1 MEGNATEFAATMLAF
16 TVALVP
22 LTGIMTIVTPF
33 LMRRGEV
40 FAVTVPDTAAH
51 DPYLRR
57 LKRRYALLMATLTAV
72 LTAVGAFGAFT
83 GDAGLALAVLCVGM
97 LLLCIGSYGLMLYF
111 RSKVRS
117 YKKEQGWQASARE
130 SVAVVGDAPVPR
142 AVSLKW
148 NLLYLP
154 VIAVTLAIGAVGYA
168 QMPDLIP
175 QHMNFQG
182 EVTEYMEKTPFTI
195 LVPAL
200 IVAFVAACMAF
211 AHWTILRSKRPSN
224 PSAPATSALAY
235 GMFARAQSIL
245 LVAGGLALSL
255 LGPVMELSF
264 IGVIGLGQ
272 AGVFV
277 VALAL
282 VIVVGSIVVSLVYGQ
297 GGSRVFSRMAASERL
312 LADDDEHWKLGV
324 FYYNP
329 DDASL
334 FLPER
339 FGIGWTM
346 NWARPA
352 VWAIM
357 LAGLV
362 LTVAFVAAVMT
373 LM

>member
-97 LLLCIGSYGLMLYF
+97 LLLCIGSYGLMLFF

-245 LVAGGLALSL
+245 LVAGGLALSV

-264 IGVIGLGQ
+264 IGVIGLEQ

>member
-195 LVPAL
+195 LAPAL

-235 GMFARAQSIL
+235 GMLARAQSIL
-245 LVAGGLALSL
+245 LVAGGLALSV

-264 IGVIGLGQ
+264 IGVIGLEQ

>member
-245 LVAGGLALSL
+245 LVAGGLALSV

-264 IGVIGLGQ
+264 IGVIGLEQ

-324 FYYNP
+324 FYFNP

>member
-154 VIAVTLAIGAVGYA
+154 VIAVTLAVGAVGYA

-245 LVAGGLALSL
+245 LVAGGLALSV

-264 IGVIGLGQ
+264 IGVIGLEQ

-329 DDASL
+329 DDVSL

>member
-245 LVAGGLALSL
+245 LVAGGLALSV

-264 IGVIGLGQ
+264 IGVIGVEQ

>member
-57 LKRRYALLMATLTAV
+57 LKRCYALIMSALTAV

-97 LLLCIGSYGLMLYF
+97 LLLCVGSYGLMLYF
-111 RSKVRS
+111 RAKVQS

-264 IGVIGLGQ
+264 IGVIGLEQ

>member
-195 LVPAL
+195 LAPAL

-245 LVAGGLALSL
+245 LVAGGLALSV

-264 IGVIGLGQ
+264 IGVTGLEQ

>member
-57 LKRRYALLMATLTAV
+57 LKRCYALIMSALTAV

-97 LLLCIGSYGLMLYF
+97 LLLCVGSYGLMLYF
-111 RSKVRS
+111 RAKVQS

-245 LVAGGLALSL
+245 LVAGGLALSV

-264 IGVIGLGQ
+264 IGVTGLEQ

-282 VIVVGSIVVSLVYGQ
+282 VIVVGSIVISLVYGQ

-362 LTVAFVAAVMT
+362 LTVAFVVVVMM

>member
-245 LVAGGLALSL
+245 LVAGGLALSV

-264 IGVIGLGQ
+264 IGVIGLEQ

-362 LTVAFVAAVMT
+362 LTVAFVVVVMM

>member
-83 GDAGLALAVLCVGM
+83 DDAGLALAVLCVGM

-245 LVAGGLALSL
+245 LVAGGLALSM

-264 IGVIGLGQ
+264 IGVIGLEQ

>member
-245 LVAGGLALSL
+245 LVAGGLALSV

-264 IGVIGLGQ
+264 IGVIGLEQ

-282 VIVVGSIVVSLVYGQ
+282 VIVVGSIVISLVYGQ

>member
-195 LVPAL
+195 LAPAL

-264 IGVIGLGQ
+264 IGVIGLEQ

>member
-264 IGVIGLGQ
+264 IGVIGLEQ

-282 VIVVGSIVVSLVYGQ
+282 VIVVGSIVISLVYGQ

-362 LTVAFVAAVMT
+362 LTVAFVVVVMM

>member
-195 LVPAL
+195 LAPAL

-224 PSAPATSALAY
+224 PSAPSTSALAY

-245 LVAGGLALSL
+245 LVAGGLALSV

-264 IGVIGLGQ
+264 IGVIGLEQ

>member
-57 LKRRYALLMATLTAV
+57 LKRCYALIMSALTAV

-97 LLLCIGSYGLMLYF
+97 LLLWVGSFGLMLYF
-111 RSKVRS
+111 RAKVQS

-282 VIVVGSIVVSLVYGQ
+282 VIVVGSIVISLVYGQ

-362 LTVAFVAAVMT
+362 LTVAFVVVVMM

>member
-1 MEGNATEFAATMLAF
+1 MEGNATEFATAMLAL
-16 TVALVP
+16 TVLLVP
-22 LTGIMTIVTPF
+22 IVGIMTVVTPF

-40 FAVTVPDTAAH
+40 FAVTVPEAAAR
-51 DPYLRR
+51 DPYLRG
-57 LKRRYALLMATLTAV
+57 LKLRYALIMGLITAALTA
-72 LTAVGAFGAFT
+72 AGAFGSFT
-83 GDAGLALAVLCVGM
+83 GNAGVALAVLCVGT
-97 LLLCIGSYGLMLYF
+97 LLICGASYGLMLYF
-111 RSKVRS
+111 RAKVQA
-117 YKKEQGWQASARE
+117 YKKERGWHAAAQE

-148 NLLYLP
+148 DLLYLP
-154 VIAVTLAIGAVGYA
+154 VIAVTLAIGIVGYA

-182 EVTEYMEKTPFTI
+182 EVTEYMEKTPLTV
-195 LVPAL
+195 LAPVL
-200 IVAFVAACMAF
+200 IVVFMAACMVF
-211 AHWTILRSKRPSN
+211 SHWTILRSKKPSN
-224 PSAPATSALAY
+224 PNAPATSALAY

-255 LGPVMELSF
+255 LGPVMELAF
-264 IGVIGLGQ
+264 IGVIGLAQ

-282 VIVVGSIVVSLVYGQ
+282 VMVVGSLAISLVYGQ
-297 GGSRVFSRMAASERL
+297 GGARVFARMSASDKL

-324 FYYNP
+324 FYFNP
-329 DDASL
+329 DDPSL

-357 LAGLV
+357 AGGFL
-362 LTVAFVAAVMT
+362 LTVAFVVGVMAI
-373 LM
+373 M

>member
-245 LVAGGLALSL
+245 LVAGGLALSV

-264 IGVIGLGQ
+264 IGVIGLEQ

-357 LAGLV
+357 FAGLV

>member
-117 YKKEQGWQASARE
+117 YKKEQGWRASARE

-195 LVPAL
+195 LAPAL

-245 LVAGGLALSL
+245 LVAGGLALSV

-264 IGVIGLGQ
+264 IGVIGLEQ

>member
-245 LVAGGLALSL
+245 LVAGGLALSV

-264 IGVIGLGQ
+264 IGVIGLEQ

-334 FLPER
+334 FLPDR

-357 LAGLV
+357 FAGLV

>member
-22 LTGIMTIVTPF
+22 LTGIMTSVPPF

-245 LVAGGLALSL
+245 LVAGGLALSV

-264 IGVIGLGQ
+264 IGVTGLEQ

>member
-97 LLLCIGSYGLMLYF
+97 LLLCVGSYGLMLYF
-111 RSKVRS
+111 RAKVQS

-282 VIVVGSIVVSLVYGQ
+282 VIVVGSIVISLVYGQ

-362 LTVAFVAAVMT
+362 LTVAFVVVVMM

>member
-57 LKRRYALLMATLTAV
+57 LKRCYALIMSALTAV

-97 LLLCIGSYGLMLYF
+97 LLLCVGSYGLMLYF
-111 RSKVRS
+111 RAKVQS
-117 YKKEQGWQASARE
+117 YKKEQGWQAGARE

-282 VIVVGSIVVSLVYGQ
+282 VIVVGSIVISLVYGQ

-362 LTVAFVAAVMT
+362 LTVAFVVVVMM

>member
-57 LKRRYALLMATLTAV
+57 LKRCYALIMSALTAV

-97 LLLCIGSYGLMLYF
+97 LLLCVGSYGLMLYF
-111 RSKVRS
+111 RAKVQS
-117 YKKEQGWQASARE
+117 YKKEQGWQTSARE

-264 IGVIGLGQ
+264 IGVIGLEQ

-282 VIVVGSIVVSLVYGQ
+282 VIVVGSIVISLVYGQ

-362 LTVAFVAAVMT
+362 LTVAFVVVVMM

>member
-83 GDAGLALAVLCVGM
+83 GDAGLALVVLCVGM

-245 LVAGGLALSL
+245 LVAGGLALSV

-264 IGVIGLGQ
+264 IGVTGLEQ

>member
-168 QMPDLIP
+168 QMPDLIQ

-245 LVAGGLALSL
+245 LVAGGLALSV

-264 IGVIGLGQ
+264 IGVIGLEQ

>member
-57 LKRRYALLMATLTAV
+57 LKRCYALIMSALTAV

-97 LLLCIGSYGLMLYF
+97 LLLCVGSYGLMLYF
-111 RSKVRS
+111 RAKVQS

-195 LVPAL
+195 LVPEL

-264 IGVIGLGQ
+264 IGVIGLEQ

-282 VIVVGSIVVSLVYGQ
+282 VIVVGSIVISLVYGQ

-362 LTVAFVAAVMT
+362 LTVAFVVVVMM

>member
-195 LVPAL
+195 LAPAL

-245 LVAGGLALSL
+245 LVAGGLALSA

-264 IGVIGLGQ
+264 IGVIGLEQ

>member
-195 LVPAL
+195 LAPAL

-245 LVAGGLALSL
+245 LVAGGLALSV

-264 IGVIGLGQ
+264 IGVTGLEQ

-297 GGSRVFSRMAASERL
+297 GGSRVFSRIAASERL
-312 LADDDEHWKLGV
+312 FADDEEHWKLGV
-324 FYYNP
+324 FYSNRV
-329 DDASL
+329 DASL

>member
-245 LVAGGLALSL
+245 LVAGGLALSV

-264 IGVIGLGQ
+264 IGVIGLEQ

-346 NWARPA
+346 NWARPD

>member
-245 LVAGGLALSL
+245 LVAGGLALSV

-264 IGVIGLGQ
+264 IGVIGLER

>member
-57 LKRRYALLMATLTAV
+57 LKRCYALIMSALTAV

-97 LLLCIGSYGLMLYF
+97 LLLCVGSYGLMLYF
-111 RSKVRS
+111 RAKGQS

-282 VIVVGSIVVSLVYGQ
+282 VIVVGSIVISLVYGQ

-362 LTVAFVAAVMT
+362 LTVAFVVVVMM

>member
-57 LKRRYALLMATLTAV
+57 LKRRYALLMATLTAI

-245 LVAGGLALSL
+245 LVAGGLALSV

-264 IGVIGLGQ
+264 IGVIGLEQ

>member
-245 LVAGGLALSL
+245 LVAGGLALSV

-264 IGVIGLGQ
+264 IGVTGLEQ

-277 VALAL
+277 VAVAL

-362 LTVAFVAAVMT
+362 LTVAFVAAVLT

>member
-16 TVALVP
+16 TVAHVP

-195 LVPAL
+195 LAPAL

-245 LVAGGLALSL
+245 LVAGGLALSV

-264 IGVIGLGQ
+264 IGVIGLEQ

>member
-1 MEGNATEFAATMLAF
+1 M
-16 TVALVP
+16 AL
-22 LTGIMTIVTPF
+22 
-33 LMRRGEV
+33 
-40 FAVTVPDTAAH
+40 
-51 DPYLRR
+51 
-57 LKRRYALLMATLTAV
+57 
-72 LTAVGAFGAFT
+72 
-83 GDAGLALAVLCVGM
+83 
-97 LLLCIGSYGLMLYF
+97 
-111 RSKVRS
+111 
-117 YKKEQGWQASARE
+117 
-130 SVAVVGDAPVPR
+130 
-142 AVSLKW
+142 
-148 NLLYLP
+148 
-154 VIAVTLAIGAVGYA
+154 
-168 QMPDLIP
+168 
-175 QHMNFQG
+175 
-182 EVTEYMEKTPFTI
+182 
-195 LVPAL
+195 
-200 IVAFVAACMAF
+200 

-245 LVAGGLALSL
+245 LVAGGLALSV

-264 IGVIGLGQ
+264 IGVTGLEQ

>member
-97 LLLCIGSYGLMLYF
+97 LLLCVGSYGLMLYF
-111 RSKVRS
+111 RAKVQS

-245 LVAGGLALSL
+245 LVAGGLALSV

-264 IGVIGLGQ
+264 IGVIGLEQ

-282 VIVVGSIVVSLVYGQ
+282 VIVVGSIVISLVYGQ

-362 LTVAFVAAVMT
+362 LTVAFVVVVMM

>member
-195 LVPAL
+195 LAPAL

-245 LVAGGLALSL
+245 LVAGGLALSV

-264 IGVIGLGQ
+264 IGVIGLEQ

-329 DDASL
+329 DDANL

>member
-57 LKRRYALLMATLTAV
+57 LKRCYALIMSALTAV

-195 LVPAL
+195 LAPAL

-245 LVAGGLALSL
+245 LVAGGLALSV

-264 IGVIGLGQ
+264 IGVIGLEQ

>member
-40 FAVTVPDTAAH
+40 FAVTVPDTAAY

-245 LVAGGLALSL
+245 LVAGGLALSV

-264 IGVIGLGQ
+264 IGVIGLEQ